1 MYSTNKKIDL
11 FINNSFSY
19 FSVNSFEGYPDFQT
33 IFDELAKI
41 LSYEIP
47 GASFSKLPSF
57 LKTKYLFAKGK
68 TNGHYYFPTGLL
80 HQVIDYLKNKNINFQ
95 ITDQRI
101 KPKSKSTLNFSSR
114 NIPPLREYQKIIV
127 SKAIEDCRG
136 VIESAT
142 GTGKTRILIELINR
156 LNLKTLVIVPSK
168 DLLFLYQKYCFQDNV
183 YVHHIHNF
191 LY

>member
-68 TNGHYYFPTGLL
+68 TNGQCARGTGTMVINAVAIKNGGTGREMKEGDSHGGSAKAAAHHTWIESQGWTKYSFTGLTKAQARDIVENGPLDTSDPTG
-80 HQVIDYLKNKNINFQ
+80 KK
-95 ITDQRI
+95 R
-101 KPKSKSTLNFSSR
+101 
-114 NIPPLREYQKIIV
+114 
-127 SKAIEDCRG
+127 
-136 VIESAT
+136 
-142 GTGKTRILIELINR
+142 
-156 LNLKTLVIVPSK
+156 VPWIAG
-168 DLLFLYQKYCFQDNV
+168 DV
-183 YVHHIHNF
+183 V
-191 LY
+191 